1 MSLTIGSRFGVFEVQ
16 SLLGVGGMGEV
27 YRASDTRLGRD
38 VALKVIPSA
47 VAADRQRLER
57 FTREARALAAL
68 THPAIGAIYDV
79 AEHGETRALVLE
91 LVEGATLDE
100 RLQRGPL
107 SMGEA
112 LTIARTVAEALDA
125 AHDKGLVHR
134 DLKPGNIKLT
144 PAGDV
149 KVLDFGLAKLG
160 DEHGATTST
169 VDGTIP
175 GAILGTAAYMSPEQ
189 ARGQAVDKRAD
200 VWAFGCLLFEMLSG
214 QPAFGGGTWSDS
226 IARTLTA
233 EPDWA
238 LLPKGT
244 PLSVARLIERCLQK
258 DPRQRLRGLGG
269 VELAFDER
277 TAVPRHRMHWPWA
290 AAAVVL
296 VLAGGAWTVWR
307 DRGGAVSAGVMP
319 IRFEIPPSIQ
329 IAENGSFALS
339 PDGRRLVFIG
349 TSVDGRFGLWERSM
363 ESLET
368 TPISGAAGEVGAN
381 STLFWSPDSRVIGF
395 YADGAVKRIDRRGG
409 QVQIVCRVPSIA
421 VGGTWN
427 QRDEIVV
434 GNTAGGLLRCPAG
447 GGDPVPVVEPNE
459 AGGMRTVDLFPVFLP
474 DGRRVLYLRLSRAD
488 PSGAGLYIAD
498 LDRPAGSQSR
508 ARLIETGFGGRFAPA
523 GGDEGHILFMR
534 NRGLWALPFDTR
546 RLVTTGEPFMVVES
560 IGTFRDWGFFDTNGS
575 VLVHREGIPD
585 FPLTVRDRRGGDL
598 GRIGEA
604 GQYTGVA
611 LSPDGRYVAARRDDP
626 QNRSAH
632 DLWLID
638 VQRNTTRRLT
648 SDGFAE
654 SVPAWTPDSQSLVY
668 ARGAESADIRDSPLD
683 GGQARILVSA
693 RELEGVRVNPL
704 FATTSVGAGGD
715 WVAYTGET
723 LGSTRFDIWMIR
735 VGPTAQRPRPIVV
748 DEADQTQPALA
759 PNGAWLAYVSNES
772 GVSQVMVRPL
782 RFGADGVPSAGGATA
797 VSRGGG
803 QAPRW
808 RADGKELY
816 FRAIDGGVMAVAVD
830 AGTIG
835 TPARL
840 FTIQGALA
848 EWSVASN
855 GERFV
860 FAVPDDV
867 KFTVVLNWQ
876 SALR

>member
-1 MSLTIGSRFGVFEVQ
+1 
-16 SLLGVGGMGEV
+16 MGEV
-27 YRASDTRLGRD
+27 YLARDTRLGRD
-38 VALKVIPSA
+38 VALKVIPAA
-47 VAADRQRLER
+47 VAADRLRLER

-79 AEHGETRALVLE
+79 AEHEQTRALVLE
-91 LVEGATLDE
+91 LVEGDTLDQ
-100 RLQRGPL
+100 RLKRGPL
-107 SMGEA
+107 SIAEA

-149 KVLDFGLAKLG
+149 KVLDFGLAKMLG
-160 DEHGATTST
+160 DEHDATIAT

-175 GAILGTAAYMSPEQ
+175 GVILGTAAYMSPEQ

-214 QPAFGGGTWSDS
+214 RPAFGGGTWSDS

-238 LLPKGT
+238 LLPAGI
-244 PLSVARLIERCLQK
+244 PPPVVHLVERCLQK
-258 DPRQRLRGLGG
+258 DPKQRLRGLGG
-269 VELAFDER
+269 VELALDDR
-277 TAVPRHRMHWPWA
+277 APAPRPGRRWSWTAA
-290 AAAVVL
+290 GVVL
-296 VLAGGAWTVWR
+296 ALTGVAASFWR
-307 DRGGAVSAGVMP
+307 DRPEVAPANAMTVS
-319 IRFEIPPSIQ
+319 FEIPPSVQ

-368 TPISGAAGEVGAN
+368 TPISGAEGELGSN

-409 QVQIVCRVPSIA
+409 QVQLVCRVPGIA

-434 GNTAGGLLRCPAG
+434 GNTVGGLLRCPAA
-447 GGDPVPVVEPNE
+447 GGDPIPVVEPDE
-459 AGGMRTVDLFPVFLP
+459 AGGMRTGDFFPVFLP
-474 DGRRVLYLRLSRAD
+474 DGRRVLYLRLSRSD
-488 PSGAGLYIAD
+488 PSRAGLYLAD
-498 LDRPAGSQSR
+498 LDRPAKAQNR
-508 ARLIETGFGGRFAPA
+508 TRLIETGFGGRFAPA
-523 GGDEGHILFMR
+523 GDRGHILFMR
-534 NRGLWALPFDTR
+534 NRGLWAVPFDTR
-546 RLVTTGEPFMVVES
+546 QLVTTGEPFLVVES
-560 IGTFRDWGFFDTNGS
+560 IGTFRDWGFFDTNGH
-575 VLVHREGIPD
+575 VLVHREGVPD
-585 FPLTVRDRRGGDL
+585 FQLTVRDRRGGDL
-598 GRIGEA
+598 GWIGEA
-604 GQYTGVA
+604 GHYTGVA
-611 LSPDGRYVAARRDDP
+611 LSPDGRHVAARRDDQ

-668 ARGAESADIRDSPLD
+668 ASGAESAEIQDRPLD
-683 GGQARILVSA
+683 GGQARTLVSS

-704 FATTSVGAGGD
+704 FATTSVGAGGE
-715 WVAYTGET
+715 WLAYSGET
-723 LGSTRFDIWMIR
+723 RGATRSDIWMIR
-735 VGPTAQRPRPIVV
+735 MGPTGERPTPIVV
-748 DEADQTQPALA
+748 DEFDQTQPALA

-772 GVSQVMVRPL
+772 GVSQVMMRPL
-782 RFGADGVPSAGGATA
+782 RFGADGVASAGGATA

-803 QAPRW
+803 QSPRW

-816 FRAIDGGVMAVAVD
+816 FRATDGGVMAAAVG

-848 EWSVASN
+848 EWGVASN

-867 KFTVVLNWQ
+867 PFTVVLNWQ
-876 SALR
+876 SGLR